1 MDPSGIAAIK
11 FVNSPF
17 WGFPYALCL
26 LSMAGCCW
34 VGCWYLANEI
44 FKTKPAKFIGWFIL
58 FSMCAV
64 VAFVNPSTPPRVKNA
79 MAKRELTELI
89 WDWKRGDRV
98 AIEKRLSDPKIQKF
112 YEE

>member
-1 MDPSGIAAIK
+1 MDPSGITAINLL
-11 FVNSPF
+11 NSEF
-17 WGFPYALCL
+17 WGIPYAFCL
-26 LSMAGCCW
+26 LAMAAACW
-34 VGCWYLANEI
+34 VGCYHIAREI
-44 FKTKPAKFIGWFIL
+44 FKTKPTKIIACAVL
-58 FSMCAV
+58 LSMCAV
-64 VAFVNPSTPPRVKNA
+64 VAFVNPATPPRVKNA

>member
-1 MDPSGIAAIK
+1 MDPSGITAMNLL
-11 FVNSPF
+11 NSEF
-17 WGFPYALCL
+17 WGIPYALCL
-26 LSMAGCCW
+26 LAMAASCW
-34 VGCWYLANEI
+34 VGCYHIAREI
-44 FKTKPAKFIGWFIL
+44 FKTKPTKIIACL
-58 FSMCAV
+58 VLLSMCAV
-64 VAFVNPSTPPRVKNA
+64 VAFVNPATPPRVKNA